1 MDSSLIGKIEKAR
14 KYAEE
19 RDRVTITSLKAT
31 FQGNHNTHEVAF
43 DSGAWQCRCHFFA
56 SRGVCSHT
64 MALQRIL
71 QDMLVREPHPTETL

>member
-1 MDSSLIGKIEKAR
+1 MDSSLIGKIAKAR
-14 KYAEE
+14 RYAEE
-19 RDRVTITSLKAT
+19 RHRVTISSFKAT

-43 DSGAWQCRCHFFA
+43 DSGSWHCRCHFFT

-71 QDMLVREPHPTETL
+71 ENMLVPESHPTEAL

>member
-1 MDSSLIGKIEKAR
+1 MDSSLIGKIDKAR

-31 FQGNHNTHEVAF
+31 FQGNHNAHEVAF
-43 DSGAWQCRCHFFA
+43 DSGSWHCGCHFFTA
-56 SRGVCSHT
+56 RSVCSHT

-71 QDMLVREPHPTETL
+71 EDMLVQESSPTEAL